1 MTTTKELRAD
11 LEARLKSLREQIGD
25 DSATGTISEQ
35 TRLALVRVDIGTVGI
50 FRHVAE
56 LETALSLKVRALEM
70 ANAKLET
77 HCARRS
83 ESVAH
88 VARAITG
95 MQAAL
100 GTLSDIQR

>member
-11 LEARLKSLREQIGD
+11 LEVRLKALREQL
-25 DSATGTISEQ
+25 SEESSFGTISEQ

-50 FRHVAE
+50 FRHIAE
-56 LETALSLKVRALEM
+56 LESALTLKTRALEM
-70 ANAKLET
+70 ANEKLET

-95 MQAAL
+95 MQTAL